1 MTKRLPMVWLSHL
14 KTEEER
20 IKFKDYILNS
30 TSLWERLGDILAE
43 KIPEN
48 NKENYSKASWAY
60 YQADQ
65 NGYQRAL
72 KEIISILP
80 VDIQVKI

>member
-1 MTKRLPMVWLSHL
+1 M
-14 KTEEER
+14 
-20 IKFKDYILNS
+20 
-30 TSLWERLGDILAE
+30 
-43 KIPEN
+43 PEN